1 MFGVIGLHWEQH
13 HRIRHWSCLI
23 GRSTCKSDSGRLHGL
38 NHSLWPWSTNRIE
51 RAHIYMTLW
60 QSITDKSRYGLNFYC
75 LEHKWKSTVVA
86 STYWNNWET
95 ITLLSKEKKGHT
107 RYHMLHHLYELIG
120 QLTLHRVHWCPL
132 FHPHWFWKYFCIFF
146 SSIGHFKK
154 SLLKWYKSWTK
165 TTKTFFVVL
174 YITVQQITNNNVK
187 TTTEKFKLSQ
197 QTAKQ

>member
-1 MFGVIGLHWEQH
+1 MDLI
-13 HRIRHWSCLI
+13 IRF
-23 GRSTCKSDSGRLHGL
+23 D
-38 NHSLWPWSTNRIE
+38 P
-51 RAHIYMTLW
+51 
-60 QSITDKSRYGLNFYC
+60 
-75 LEHKWKSTVVA
+75 EHKQDRTSTYLHDIMTVYHRQVQIWTELLLPGTQVESTVVA

-95 ITLLSKEKKGHT
+95 IMLLSKEKKGHT

-154 SLLKWYKSWTK
+154 SLLKCYKSWTK
-165 TTKTFFVVL
+165 TTKQFFVVL